1 MYANHGLM
9 FELAKAK
16 QYDRLV
22 QAEKHNRARQVGK
35 PAPASQPT
43 TSRTSRTSRRAWQ
56 LVLRPQ
62 TQS

>member
-22 QAEKHNRARQVGK
+22 QAEKHNRARQVSK
-35 PAPASQPT
+35 PTPASEPA
-43 TSRTSRTSRRAWQ
+43 TSRTGRRAWQ

>member
-22 QAEKHNRARQVGK
+22 QAEKHNRARQVGR
-35 PAPASQPT
+35 PAPASQQSPG
-43 TSRTSRTSRRAWQ
+43 RTSRRAWQ

>member
-35 PAPASQPT
+35 PAAASQPSP
-43 TSRTSRTSRRAWQ
+43 SRTGRRAWQ

>member
-22 QAEKHNRARQVGK
+22 QAEKHNRGRQVGK
-35 PAPASQPT
+35 PTPASQQSPI
-43 TSRTSRTSRRAWQ
+43 RTSRRAWQ

>member
-22 QAEKHNRARQVGK
+22 QAEKHNRARQVSK
-35 PAPASQPT
+35 PTAASQP
-43 TSRTSRTSRRAWQ
+43 SSGRTGRRAWQ

>member
-16 QYDRLV
+16 QYDRLA
-22 QAEKHNRARQVGK
+22 QAEKHHRARQFGK
-35 PAPASQPT
+35 PASAPQP
-43 TSRTSRTSRRAWQ
+43 SPRRTGRRAWQ
-56 LVLRPQ
+56 LALRPQ